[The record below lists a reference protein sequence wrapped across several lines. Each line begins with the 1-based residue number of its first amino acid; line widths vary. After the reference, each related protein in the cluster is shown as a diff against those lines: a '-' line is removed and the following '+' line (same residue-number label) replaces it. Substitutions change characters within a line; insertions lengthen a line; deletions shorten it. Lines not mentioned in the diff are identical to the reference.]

1 MPQPC
6 GHAASRSPGVRLRR
20 VPVHR
25 FTDFLWSLVRWAVPV
40 TVAVVVAAA
49 AIGTSRVNEEIRRHI
64 ERVLAARFPTLQ
76 VEVQGATL
84 EEGRGIVVQGLSLND
99 PTLPE
104 PWQQLV
110 RIDEAH
116 LACDASLADLAL
128 APPRITAVR
137 VVRPVLQVIRF
148 KDGRWNL
155 ASLFG
160 KSPQSAALPVSIESA
175 TVLFE
180 DAAAGFRETFRQGQL
195 DLEPATTDPE
205 GVAWSRISLSLDGQA
220 VERLSL
226 TGAVSLATR
235 RFRVEASIDGFD
247 FQPRLATLLPAG
259 LIEADWSRQAATGLS
274 MRLHLNAT
282 ATGAVD
288 DLAAAAFEVSGGFAE
303 GRFEHSRLPF
313 PLTDMTASFTAD
325 REGISVTGA
334 SARSGAM
341 LFRGSA
347 QAHGWN
353 EQADFTCLLEAER
366 LVVGRQWQPFL
377 PPEWAGH
384 WRKLLPQGE
393 VDLRAELSRT
403 AGTLVPK
410 VSVRCRNLSL
420 THYRFP
426 YRLDRTVGTVI
437 LDGRLVTLHLT
448 GQAGGNAVQVTGS
461 VRLLEHG
468 SVGQI
473 EVRGNSL
480 PIDDRL
486 LAAMPDKGA
495 DVLRRLR
502 AAGTFDF
509 TFRHNRDP
517 RVPKGHVNSLDIRLT
532 DCSLRYL
539 RFPYPLT
546 RVRGNVRMHEGEW
559 TLTGL
564 TGRNDTG
571 EVHCSGQL
579 VRGADGKDLLTL
591 DLAGSR
597 VVLDQELRDALPAG
611 VGRFWDD
618 LSPRGQAD
626 FSATVRHVIG
636 TPQTQVLLEAAPHGD
651 TVSIEPVWFPYRLE
665 QLQGRLAWND
675 GLLSL
680 DDWRGV
686 HARTTVAAAGHCRF
700 LPDGSWHVSLARLS
714 ANRFR
719 ADHELVRALPV
730 GLQRAVAAVKPR
742 GLLAVEG
749 SLDIYST
756 GPQPGA
762 AVGPPAGRRCAA
774 SWNCHLDMEQGGL
787 DVGVALDHVHGG
799 LTIAGTTDGE
809 AWHASGELD
818 LDSAIW
824 QGVQLT
830 QVRGPLTMDQT
841 GVRFGALAATPEG
854 PPRRLTAIMAGGT
867 LEVDGMAS
875 ASGLGGFTVAATV
888 ADANL
893 ERLACDCRG
902 TPHRYRGRVFGS
914 IEVSGTRTGT
924 HSLRGEGQLRLR
936 DADIYELPLVVAM
949 LKVLRIKTPDRN
961 AFGSSLVQFR
971 IEGPHAYL
979 DEIELA
985 GDAISLV
992 GNGEV
997 DLDGQLQLTFRSI
1010 MGDAETQLPV
1020 MKRMLGGASGQF
1032 LLLHVDGT
1040 LGEPELTTEA
1050 FPTLA
1055 AALQKLQSQRRENGR
1070 PRRLAG
1076 RPNEASGF

>member
-1 MPQPC
+1 VN
-6 GHAASRSPGVRLRR
+6 SLN
-20 VPVHR
+20 
-25 FTDFLWSLVRWAVPV
+25 DFLWSLVRWAVPV
-40 TVAVVVAAA
+40 TVAGVVAAA
-49 AIGTSRVNEEIRRHI
+49 AIGTSRINEEIRGHV
-64 ERVLAARFPTLQ
+64 ERAVAARFPGLR

-84 EEGRGIVVQGLSLND
+84 EEGRGIVLRGLSLTD

-104 PWQQLV
+104 PWQQLL

-116 LACDASLADLAL
+116 LACDVTLADLAL
-128 APPRITAVR
+128 GPPEITAVR
-137 VVRPVLQVIRF
+137 VVRPVLQVIRLEQG
-148 KDGRWNL
+148 DWNL
-155 ASLFG
+155 QRLFG
-160 KSPQSAALPVSIESA
+160 RPAAATALPISVEGA
-175 TVLFE
+175 TVLLE
-180 DAAAGFRETFRQGQL
+180 DVAAGFRETFRQGRL
-195 DLEPATTDPE
+195 DLEPAASDPA
-205 GVAWSRISLSLDGQA
+205 GVAWSRVQLSLDGQT

-226 TGAVSLATR
+226 TGAVSLTTR
-235 RFRVEASIDGFD
+235 QFRVEAAVEGLE

-259 LIEADWSRQAATGLS
+259 LVAADWYRQAAAGLS
-274 MRLHLNAT
+274 VRLDLT
-282 ATGAVD
+282 ATTAGD
-288 DLAAAAFEVSGGFAE
+288 LKDLAAASFQVSGGFAE
-303 GRFEHSRLPF
+303 GRFEHPRLPF

-325 REGISVTGA
+325 RTGIRVTTA
-334 SARSGAM
+334 SARSGAT

-347 QAHGWN
+347 QTQGWTD
-353 EQADFTCLLEAER
+353 QADFDCLLEAER

-377 PPEWAGH
+377 PAEWAGH

-393 VDLRAELSRT
+393 VDLRAELRRV
-403 AGTLVPK
+403 AGQFTPN
-410 VSVRCRNLSL
+410 VSLRCRNVSL

-437 LDGRLVTLHLT
+437 LNDRLVTLHLT

-461 VRLLEHG
+461 LRLVEGG
-468 SVGQI
+468 SIGHVD
-473 EVRGNSL
+473 VRGTDM

-509 TFRHNRDP
+509 SFRHDRDP
-517 RVPKGHVNSLDIRLT
+517 AFSKGYTNSLDIRLT
-532 DCSLRYL
+532 DCSLSYL

-546 RVRGNVRMHEGEW
+546 KVQGKVQMHEGEW

-564 TGRNDTG
+564 TASNDTG
-571 EVHCSGQL
+571 EVRCSGRL
-579 VRGADGKDLLTL
+579 ARRADGNDFLTL

-597 VVLDQELRDALPAG
+597 VVLDQELRDALPPG
-611 VGRFWDD
+611 VARFWDD
-618 LSPRGQAD
+618 LEPRGQAD

-636 TPQTQVLLEAAPHGD
+636 TQQTQVLLEATPHGG

-665 QLQGRLAWND
+665 QLQGHLTWND
-675 GLLSL
+675 GLLEL
-680 DDWRGV
+680 DGWRGV
-686 HARTTVAAAGHCRF
+686 HARTTVAADGRCRF

-730 GLQRAVAAVKPR
+730 GLQRAVAAVEPR
-742 GLLAVEG
+742 GLLALEG

-756 GPQPGA
+756 TSQPGDA
-762 AVGPPAGRRCAA
+762 EPRPTERRCAA

-799 LTIAGTTDGE
+799 LKIAGQTDGQT
-809 AWHASGELD
+809 WHASGELD

-841 GVRFGALAATPEG
+841 GVRFGALAASDGG
-854 PPRRLTAIMAGGT
+854 PPRRLSAAMAGGR

-888 ADANL
+888 SEANL

-924 HSLRGEGQLRLR
+924 HSLRGDGQLRLR

-949 LKVLRIKTPDRN
+949 LKVLRVKPPDRN

-997 DLDGQLQLTFRSI
+997 DFDGNLQMTFRSI
-1010 MGDAETQLPV
+1010 MGDAETQLPA

-1040 LGEPELTTEA
+1040 LGEPELSTEA

-1070 PRRLAG
+1070 GRRLAS
-1076 RPNEASGF
+1076 RPEDAPERLPRGP

>member
-1 MPQPC
+1 MLVN
-6 GHAASRSPGVRLRR
+6 S
-20 VPVHR
+20 

-40 TVAVVVAAA
+40 TVAGVIAAA
-49 AIGTSRVNEEIRRHI
+49 AIGTSRINEEIRGHV
-64 ERVLAARFPTLQ
+64 ERAVAARFPGLR

-84 EEGRGIVVQGLSLND
+84 EAGRGIVLRGLSLTD
-99 PTLPE
+99 PALPE
-104 PWQQLV
+104 PWQQLL
-110 RIDEAH
+110 RIDEAQ
-116 LACDASLADLAL
+116 LACDATLADLAL
-128 APPRITAVR
+128 GPPAITAVR
-137 VVRPVLQVIRF
+137 VVRPVLQVIRLEQ
-148 KDGRWNL
+148 GGWNL
-155 ASLFG
+155 QRLFG
-160 KSPQSAALPVSIESA
+160 QPASATAVPISVEGA

-180 DAAAGFRETFRQGQL
+180 DVAAGFRETFRQGRL
-195 DLEPATTDPE
+195 DLEPAATDPA
-205 GVAWSRISLSLDGQA
+205 GVAWSRIALSLDGQT

-226 TGAVSLATR
+226 TGAVSLATQQ
-235 RFRVEASIDGFD
+235 FRVETAVEGFE

-259 LIEADWSRQAATGLS
+259 LVAGGWHRQAAAGLS
-274 MRLHLNAT
+274 VRLDLTAT
-282 ATGAVD
+282 ATGSLNE
-288 DLAAAAFEVSGGFAE
+288 LASAAFQVSGGLAD
-303 GRFEHSRLPF
+303 GRFEHPRLPF

-325 REGISVTGA
+325 RNGLNIATA
-334 SARSGAM
+334 SARSGAT

-347 QAHGWN
+347 ATGGWTD
-353 EQADFTCLLEAER
+353 EADFDCLLEAER

-393 VDLRAELSRT
+393 VDLRAELSRA
-403 AGTLVPK
+403 AGRFTPK

-437 LDGRLVTLHLT
+437 LDDRQLSLHLT
-448 GQAGGNAVQVTGS
+448 GQAGGNDVQVTGS
-461 VRLLEHG
+461 LQLAEGG
-468 SVGQI
+468 SVGHI
-473 EVRGNSL
+473 DVRGTDM

-486 LAAMPDKGA
+486 LTAMPDKGA

-509 TFRHNRDP
+509 SFRHDRDP
-517 RVPKGHVNSLDIRLT
+517 SLPKGHTNSLDVRLT

-546 RVRGNVRMHEGEW
+546 KVRGTVRMHDGEW

-564 TGRNDTG
+564 TARNDTG
-571 EVHCSGQL
+571 EVRCAGRL
-579 VRGADGKDLLTL
+579 VRGGDGSDLLTL

-597 VVLDQELRDALPAG
+597 VVLDQELRDALPPG
-611 VGRFWDD
+611 VARFWDD
-618 LSPRGQAD
+618 LGPRGQAD

-636 TPQTQVLLEAAPHGD
+636 SQQTQVLLQATPHGD

-665 QLQGRLAWND
+665 QLQGRLTWND
-675 GLLSL
+675 GLLEL
-680 DDWRGV
+680 EGWRGV
-686 HARTTVAAAGHCRF
+686 HARTTVAADGRCRF

-730 GLQRAVAAVKPR
+730 GLQRAVAAVEPR
-742 GLLAVEG
+742 GLLSLEG

-756 GPQPGA
+756 DRQPAEG
-762 AVGPPAGRRCAA
+762 GTRSPGRRCAA
-774 SWNCHLDMEQGGL
+774 SWNFHLDMEQGGL

-799 LTIAGTTDGE
+799 LKITGQTDGQT
-809 AWHASGELD
+809 WHASGEVD

-841 GVRFGALAATPEG
+841 GVRFGALAARDGG
-854 PPRRLTAIMAGGT
+854 PARRLSAAMAGGT

-888 ADANL
+888 SDANL

-924 HSLRGEGQLRLR
+924 HSLRGDGQLRLR

-949 LKVLRIKTPDRN
+949 LKVLRVKPPDRN
-961 AFGSSLVQFR
+961 AFGSSHVQFR

-997 DLDGQLQLTFRSI
+997 DFDGNLQMTFRSI
-1010 MGDAETQLPV
+1010 MGDAETQLPA

-1040 LGEPELTTEA
+1040 LGEPELSTEA

-1055 AALQKLQSQRRENGR
+1055 AALQKLQSQRQENGR
-1070 PRRLAG
+1070 GRRLAG
-1076 RPNEASGF
+1076 RPDDAVGGLPRGL